1 MAKMFYTIEEA
12 AERLG
17 VSQDQVKQLATGG
30 KLQQFR
36 DRDKLMF
43 KREQVDALALKA
55 GTAGGSGPVPLAGS
69 GDTDTGPA
77 KGDSHH
83 GQRKEDPRQA
93 TGISVFDADEITPAD
108 PLSQTQVTQPM
119 ADDELALESVGSGS
133 GLLDLTRE
141 SDDTSLG
148 AELLDEIYPGS
159 GGTHPSD
166 IKVDSVAGS
175 VAGLA
180 PEAAEGSGLAGMPVQ
195 PMPVMMSGG
204 EPFDGGGSGLGV
216 GMLIGATVALV
227 LVLMAALA
235 AVTDS
240 PSSLTAAMAQSG
252 DTVMLYSGIVLAGSL
267 VLGAAG
273 FFIGKAV
280 SR

>member
-17 VSQDQVKQLATGG
+17 VSAEQVKQLATGG

-55 GTAGGSGPVPLAGS
+55 GTAGGSGPVTLAGS

-119 ADDELALESVGSGS
+119 GRRRPGVGKCR
-133 GLLDLTRE
+133 LRQW
-141 SDDTSLG
+141 
-148 AELLDEIYPGS
+148 
-159 GGTHPSD
+159 
-166 IKVDSVAGS
+166 
-175 VAGLA
+175 
-180 PEAAEGSGLAGMPVQ
+180 LAGPDARERRHK
-195 PMPVMMSGG
+195 SR
-204 EPFDGGGSGLGV
+204 SR
-216 GMLIGATVALV
+216 
-227 LVLMAALA
+227 
-235 AVTDS
+235 
-240 PSSLTAAMAQSG
+240 TA
-252 DTVMLYSGIVLAGSL
+252 
-267 VLGAAG
+267 
-273 FFIGKAV
+273 
-280 SR
+280 